1 MTEWTRRPVG
11 DLIDGLAAGVSVRSI
26 PTATGGAAVLKTSA
40 VDAGRFD
47 PREAKSILPA
57 DLPRARRTVAADSMI
72 VSRMNTPAM
81 VGDVGYVAEAHTN
94 IYLPDRLWLARAKRS
109 SHTDMRWLTYYFA
122 SDPGA
127 RELRGL
133 ATGTSGSMK
142 NIPRDRVLGLEIS
155 VPSGA
160 EQRAIADALVGADG
174 LIDGLERAIAK
185 KQAIKQAMIQ
195 QLLTGRARLPGY
207 TVEWAPVRLRDAGG
221 TYGGLVG
228 KSKEDFGTGP
238 ATFVTFMEVME
249 GARLRGRRL
258 ARVRVRPT
266 ERQNRVLRG
275 DVLFN
280 GSSETPEEVA
290 LAAVVDYDPTPTTY
304 LNSFCFGYRLKAH
317 NQIDPT
323 YLAHFFRSSQGRE
336 IVSVLAQGAT
346 RYNIAKTKLMS
357 ASPMLP
363 PIDEQRAI
371 VRVLSDVEAE
381 IEGLSVRLD
390 KARAIKIGMMQQ
402 LLTGSVR
409 PPVETA
415 S

>member
-1 MTEWTRRPVG
+1 MTVAEPKPLGQLLLRSPRYGINAAAVPLGLGLPTYIRITDIDDSGRFAPDPKVGVSHPKSSDYRMRAGELVFARTGASVGKSYLYDPRDGELVYAGFLINVAPDPTRLNPKYLSLFAQSKDYWDWIART
-11 DLIDGLAAGVSVRSI
+11 SVRSGQ
-26 PTATGGAAVLKTSA
+26 PGVNGQEYAQ
-40 VDAGRFD
+40 
-47 PREAKSILPA
+47 LPV
-57 DLPRARRTVAADSMI
+57 P
-72 VSRMNTPAM
+72 
-81 VGDVGYVAEAHTN
+81 
-94 IYLPDRLWLARAKRS
+94 LPDI
-109 SHTDMRWLTYYFA
+109 
-122 SDPGA
+122 
-127 RELRGL
+127 EVQ
-133 ATGTSGSMK
+133 
-142 NIPRDRVLGLEIS
+142 N
-155 VPSGA
+155 
-160 EQRAIADALVGADG
+160 AIANAFTDVDNLIGA
-174 LIDGLERAIAK
+174 LERKIAK
-185 KQAIKQAMIQ
+185 KQAIKQGIMQ
-195 QLLTGRARLPGY
+195 QLLTGRTRLPGF
-207 TVEWAPVRLRDAGG
+207 TFEWAPVRLRDAGG

-228 KSKEDFGTGP
+228 KSKDDFGTGS

-290 LAAVVDYDPTPTTY
+290 LAAVVDYEPTPTTY
-304 LNSFCFGYRLKAH
+304 LNSFCFGYRLKDQ

-357 ASPMLP
+357 VSPMLP

-371 VRVLSDVEAE
+371 VSVLSDVEAE
-381 IEGLSVRLD
+381 IEGLNVRLD
-390 KARAIKIGMMQQ
+390 KARAIKTGMMQQ
-402 LLTGSVR
+402 LLTGR
-409 PPVETA
+409 TRLPVEAA

>member
-1 MTEWTRRPVG
+1 MKASTQTWRTWRLG
-11 DLIDGLAAGVSVRSI
+11 DLLKYEQPGRYLVRSTDYSERGKY
-26 PTATGGAAVLKTSA
+26 PVLTAGKTFVLGYTNESDGAYTDHPVIIFDDFTTASKYVDFDFKVKSSA
-40 VDAGRFD
+40 MKMLTARAG
-47 PREAKSILPA
+47 EA
-57 DLPRARRTVAADSMI
+57 DLRFVYERMQLIKYPISDHKRRWIAEFSKLEIEAPELVEQTAIAEVANDLADHVAA
-72 VSRMNTPAM
+72 
-81 VGDVGYVAEAHTN
+81 
-94 IYLPDRLWLARAKRS
+94 
-109 SHTDMRWLTYYFA
+109 
-122 SDPGA
+122 
-127 RELRGL
+127 
-133 ATGTSGSMK
+133 
-142 NIPRDRVLGLEIS
+142 
-155 VPSGA
+155 
-160 EQRAIADALVGADG
+160 
-174 LIDGLERAIAK
+174 LERLIAK
-185 KQAIKQAMIQ
+185 KQAIKQGMMQ
-195 QLLTGRARLPGY
+195 QLLTGRTRLPGY

-228 KSKEDFGTGP
+228 KSKEDFGTGS

-290 LAAVVDYDPTPTTY
+290 LAAVVDYDPIPTTY

-323 YLAHFFRSSQGRE
+323 YLAHFIRSSQGRE

-346 RYNIAKTKLMS
+346 RYNIAKTKLMN

-371 VRVLSDVEAE
+371 VSVLSDVEAE
-381 IEGLSVRLD
+381 IEGLNVRLD
-390 KARAIKIGMMQQ
+390 KARAIKTGMMQQ
-402 LLTGSVR
+402 LLTGR
-409 PPVETA
+409 TRLPVEA
-415 S
+415 VS

>member
-1 MTEWTRRPVG
+1 MNSSGNELFMTRANNYISESQRKALGAVRIPARAIVFAKVG
-11 DLIDGLAAGVSVRSI
+11 AAVFKERKRILAQDSCIDNNMAAFIVDERQLDVRFAHYLLTAFKLSDLVAVGALPSLNGGQLRSI
-26 PTATGGAAVLKTSA
+26 PMLVPPRLSDQRQIAAALTDADDLIAT
-40 VDAGRFD
+40 
-47 PREAKSILPA
+47 
-57 DLPRARRTVAADSMI
+57 
-72 VSRMNTPAM
+72 
-81 VGDVGYVAEAHTN
+81 
-94 IYLPDRLWLARAKRS
+94 
-109 SHTDMRWLTYYFA
+109 
-122 SDPGA
+122 
-127 RELRGL
+127 
-133 ATGTSGSMK
+133 
-142 NIPRDRVLGLEIS
+142 
-155 VPSGA
+155 
-160 EQRAIADALVGADG
+160 
-174 LIDGLERAIAK
+174 LERLIAK
-185 KQAIKQAMIQ
+185 KQAIKQGMMQ
-195 QLLTGRARLPGY
+195 QLLTGRTRLPGF
-207 TVEWAPVRLRDAGG
+207 TFEWAPVRLRDAGG

-228 KSKEDFGTGP
+228 KSKDDFGTGS

-290 LAAVVDYDPTPTTY
+290 LAAVVDYEPTPTTY
-304 LNSFCFGYRLKAH
+304 LNSFCFGYRLKDQ

-357 ASPMLP
+357 VSPMLP

-371 VRVLSDVEAE
+371 VSVLSDVEAE
-381 IEGLSVRLD
+381 IEGLNVRLD
-390 KARAIKIGMMQQ
+390 KARAIKTGMMQQ
-402 LLTGSVR
+402 LLTGR
-409 PPVETA
+409 TRLPVEAA